1 MRHTLAALAIAV
13 LAGPGAAVV
22 PAANPAEETAAAG
35 LLGTVHG
42 PQGEPLGGVAVYAK
56 GVDRTITTTVFTDA
70 RGEYVFPALEP
81 GPYRLWAQA
90 VGFEAS
96 RAAATLRAAE
106 RTVHAFAL
114 RAIADVAPQLSEAEW
129 MAALPVRTK
138 TQRRMKE
145 ILRVNCAMCHSIA
158 SILQHRHDEPGWLA
172 LVDQMARYNRA
183 NRRPTVEFHKAELA
197 RYLAAVRGPDSPP
210 LTPAIL
216 PRPAGEA
223 ARVVFTQY
231 DIPLANTPDGL
242 VVLDGNDWSEG
253 RATHRGYLNHDV
265 AVAADGNVWLTAF
278 PPPDRTLY
286 RIDVATG
293 QVAWYAVAGADGQ
306 GTRSSH
312 GIVVDAAGLIYFT
325 AGNALGRVDPET
337 DTFEFFTPPPGMAS
351 IVAQDLD
358 IAPDGAIWAT
368 TRGGAFRFD
377 PAGRTWRRYGSVNPF
392 DGATYGVAA
401 DADGNGWWTQFN
413 ANRLGKADPRTG
425 EIFEVLLRPPWMQE
439 REDTRTPAD
448 AAFYRS
454 IGALAEGGDGGIN
467 MIPGALAPRRMGADR
482 HGEFIYVANFNGE
495 SIARIDTRTLATK
508 FYRLPTESHPY
519 RVAVDR
525 HRNAWVSMMG
535 DDWLLKL
542 DARTGEWSRYQL
554 PVLNC
559 DNRYVVSDHGRDEIW
574 IPCAR
579 TSQAIRMRFRTPE
592 QVRALR
598 EDRLP
603 PLPRVAAAV
612 PRPAGV
618 LPKAASADPTV
629 TRGVYDMRTV
639 VQPPDLTAE
648 ERAGR
653 KLFYGRCSM
662 CHTRPSGPWIDQ
674 TTVRSKG
681 RAFVRGKIA
690 EGSAGMPGQQHS
702 LSPRQID
709 WIVAYLETRTPAE
722 RPTGVPGWW

>member
-13 LAGPGAAVV
+13 LAGPGAAIV
-22 PAANPAEETAAAG
+22 PAANPAQETAAAG
-35 LLGTVHG
+35 LLGTVRG

-106 RTVHAFAL
+106 RTVQAFAL
-114 RAIADVAPQLSEAEW
+114 QAIADVAPQLSEAEW
-129 MAALPVRTK
+129 MAALPVRTPA
-138 TQRRMKE
+138 QRRMKE

-158 SILQHRHDEPGWLA
+158 SILQHRHEEPGWLA
-172 LVDQMARYNRA
+172 LVDQMARFNRA

-210 LTPAIL
+210 LEPAIL

-231 DIPLANTPDGL
+231 DVPLANTPDGL

-278 PPPDRTLY
+278 PPPARTLY
-286 RIDVATG
+286 RIDIATG
-293 QVAWYAVAGADGQ
+293 QVTWYAVAGADGQ
-306 GTRSSH
+306 GTRNSH

-377 PAGRTWRRYGSVNPF
+377 PAGRTWGRYGSVNPF

-425 EIFEVLLRPPWMQE
+425 EIFEVLLRPPWLQE
-439 REDTRTPAD
+439 REDTRTAAD
-448 AAFYRS
+448 AAFYRA

-467 MIPGALAPRRMGADR
+467 MIPGAMAPRRMGADR
-482 HGEFIYVANFNGE
+482 HGEFVYVANFNGE

-508 FYRLPTESHPY
+508 FYRLPIESHPY

-559 DNRYVVSDHGRDEIW
+559 DNRYVVSDHARDEIW

-598 EDRLP
+598 EDPLP
-603 PLPRVAAAV
+603 PLPLAAAAV

-618 LPKAASADPTV
+618 LPRAAPADPTV

-639 VQPPDLTAE
+639 VQPADLSAE

-662 CHTRPSGPWIDQ
+662 CHTRPSGPWIDR

-690 EGSAGMPGQQHS
+690 AGSAGMPGQQHS

-722 RPTGVPGWW
+722 RPTGEPGWW